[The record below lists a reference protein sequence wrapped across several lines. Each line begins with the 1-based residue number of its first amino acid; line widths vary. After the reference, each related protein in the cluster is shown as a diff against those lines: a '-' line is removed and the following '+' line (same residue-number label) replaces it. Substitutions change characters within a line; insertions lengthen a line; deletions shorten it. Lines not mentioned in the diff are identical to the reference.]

1 MEIYRTTLKNNT
13 WSECKSVKEKK
24 LNCCKRKLQNGY
36 FTDDTLYILYIQTPT
51 GFDACCFRIFECPR
65 QFLDAGN
72 LLLQSMLRTSSWSK
86 YTLEKGCFFFQKKI
100 WVLRNN
106 RNVRSHTQ
114 VTLSLKISLQ
124 MLQAKSNIF
133 LSSSLTET
141 YNLFKGNGQYS
152 RPKEFKK
159 PTKSSLSVHICRRFG
174 GLGLAQW
181 VTVWTYC

>member
-1 MEIYRTTLKNNT
+1 
-13 WSECKSVKEKK
+13 
-24 LNCCKRKLQNGY
+24 
-36 FTDDTLYILYIQTPT
+36 
-51 GFDACCFRIFECPR
+51 
-65 QFLDAGN
+65 
-72 LLLQSMLRTSSWSK
+72 
-86 YTLEKGCFFFQKKI
+86 
-100 WVLRNN
+100 
-106 RNVRSHTQ
+106 
-114 VTLSLKISLQ
+114 

-152 RPKEFKK
+152 RPTEFKK